1 MKRIE
6 YIGHRKSQQGVA
18 AVEFALIAVILFTLL
33 FGVMEMGRIL
43 FWMNTTAEA
52 TRLGARLSVVCGLD
66 ATTAIKS
73 KMINLAGFLTQGD
86 INIAFVDADGNGCTE
101 NTCRYV
107 TVSVNPIPIQ
117 AIVPLVPVN
126 FPMPPFS
133 TTLPRESMSSLN
145 NPVCS

>member
-6 YIGHRKSQQGVA
+6 YIGLRKSQQGVA

-43 FWMNTTAEA
+43 FMMNATAEA
-52 TRLGARLSVVCGLD
+52 TRLGARLSVVCSMD
-66 ATTAIKS
+66 AATAIKS
-73 KMINLAGFLTQGD
+73 KMTNLAGFLTGND
-86 INIAFVDADGNGCTE
+86 INIVFVDANGNSCTE
-101 NTCRYV
+101 KTCRYV
-107 TVSVNPIPIQ
+107 TVSVAPIPVQ
-117 AIVPLVPVN
+117 SIVPLVPVN